1 MTSLEYPPAI
11 TKQECQQLESLACG
25 AIVHQLG
32 GARLKAA
39 RSVKAWRKFGDRER
53 AAWALRHFHFI
64 TDLRALKPG
73 QS

>member
-1 MTSLEYPPAI
+1 MT
-11 TKQECQQLESLACG
+11 KNHCQFVESIACG
-25 AIVHQLG
+25 AIVHNSKS
-32 GARLKAA
+32 ARLQCA

-53 AAWALRHFHFI
+53 AAWALRHFHYI